1 MRNRLMVLTAAAL
14 MVAAV
19 AMATGANVSPV
30 VAQEGGGGGGC
41 LQIAGWSCT
50 CTSTVLPN
58 VLCILQGGGGEG
70 HLVVMTCRSCP
81 PPCTSLPCVPRPCN
95 TSTRYSCGG

>member
-30 VAQEGGGGGGC
+30 VAQEGGGGGGGC
-41 LQIAGWSCT
+41 FPGWTCT
-50 CTSTVLPN
+50 CTTTVYPN
-58 VLCILQGGGGEG
+58 VACILPGGGGEG
-70 HLVVMTCRSCP
+70 ILTVTKCTSCP
-81 PPCTSLPCVPRPCN
+81 PCRRPPCNPQDCITQTSL
-95 TSTRYSCGG
+95 SCG